1 MHPGTT
7 LAATLTAA
15 GEVVHVVVV
24 TLLLLTPHSLRLL
37 LHFMQLALCIGVAAP
52 RCQNLCL
59 GGLNILASEFG
70 ELLSLLRDALFLLL
84 SLLLHPL
91 SLLLSLLLHP
101 LCLLLVA
108 HGTCLAAEPL
118 EVTISEQMKQLHRR
132 LLARLLIECLECCRD
147 LLTCFRIPML
157 CSSEGLTSFRAFHT
171 SQLDQ
176 RTNERMPS
184 VMLGWHP
191 L

>member
-1 MHPGTT
+1 MMQLVHGSVELILITSREQLQCVHDLLVALSAVVMAWCRPLAVTGRKALAEEKAMHPGTT

-52 RCQNLCL
+52 CCQNLCL
-59 GGLNILASEFG
+59 GGLDILAGEFR

-91 SLLLSLLLHP
+91 SLLLGLLLEPFSLLFSLLLHP
-101 LCLLLVA
+101 FSLLL
-108 HGTCLAAEPL
+108 L
-118 EVTISEQMKQLHRR
+118 
-132 LLARLLIECLECCRD
+132 RD
-147 LLTCFRIPML
+147 ALFL
-157 CSSEGLTSFRAFHT
+157 
-171 SQLDQ
+171 
-176 RTNERMPS
+176 
-184 VMLGWHP
+184 
-191 L
+191 